1 MNEPITVIFFSCRRI
16 NMLRETLMSFLNF
29 NKYLIQ
35 ELIIVNDSGEA
46 KYQNEIIETCG
57 FAETHQTVK
66 KLTLIFNEINVGL
79 MRSIDIGYKY
89 IDTEYFFH
97 AEDDWKLT
105 APGFI
110 EKSMALMKARP
121 EIEEVWPQLYNIH
134 DAEPEVLS
142 AGGVHY
148 RLVTMFHLKGQ
159 DGPYGWH
166 GFSTAFSLKRLS
178 DYKKIG
184 EYCKV
189 PFVGNIWQREQAI
202 GEQYRLKG
210 YRTAVITDSKGNVQ
224 NFATNIGYGKSEYK
238 FGTENDG
245 RKDK

>member
-1 MNEPITVIFFSCRRI
+1 MNEPLTVIFFSCRRLQ
-16 NMLRETLMSFLNF
+16 MLIETVQAFIHF
-29 NKYLIQ
+29 NKYPLY
-35 ELIIVNDSGEA
+35 EFIIVNDSADPAIHKQLE
-46 KYQNEIIETCG
+46 ETYENVT
-57 FAETHQTVK
+57 FV
-66 KLTLIFNEINVGL
+66 FNKNNVGL

-105 APGFI
+105 APGFV

-142 AGGVHY
+142 AGGIYY